1 VYDSPWLIF
10 LFSYAFLESKT
21 MFFKRNGLAL
31 QKKRVDGKNKAGEM
45 GLGLGFSI
53 MEQQQRSQAKQHCI
67 HDRN

>member
-1 VYDSPWLIF
+1 
-10 LFSYAFLESKT
+10 